1 MEGSASWL
9 PESGSSQL
17 SFFLRLGKKLPSSMP
32 PLMNG
37 NATYWLEGLMIGL
50 SRAQVVDCKWF
61 SVHCQFKRQDTHNC
75 SSVFIPFSS
84 QRSELQSALGL

>member
-1 MEGSASWL
+1 
-9 PESGSSQL
+9 
-17 SFFLRLGKKLPSSMP
+17 
-32 PLMNG
+32 
-37 NATYWLEGLMIGL
+37 MIGL

-84 QRSELQSALGL
+84 QRSELHCPGSVIASLPTDMSRYHHYCHALAKQKNAQTVAPQFV